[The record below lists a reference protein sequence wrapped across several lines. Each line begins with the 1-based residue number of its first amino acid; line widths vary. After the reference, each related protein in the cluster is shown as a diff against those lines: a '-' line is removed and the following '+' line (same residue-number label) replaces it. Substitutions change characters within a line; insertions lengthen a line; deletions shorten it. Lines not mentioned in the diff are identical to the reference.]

1 MFNNEEFNKE
11 MANKLRSV
19 NLKPLPSVSQPELND
34 LEFYKATLNLEG
46 IASEFYKYVEIAKK
60 RNEQDKVDRFFELAK
75 AANNLVL
82 FISTTYWGNKSYK
95 EQIIELSSFYTNL
108 LDKNKKLIIENEELK
123 AMNERLINSKL

>member
-1 MFNNEEFNKE
+1 MFNKDKFNEE
-11 MANKLRSV
+11 MANKLRLVKS
-19 NLKPLPSVSQPELND
+19 KPLPSVSQPELND

-60 RNEQDKVDRFFELAK
+60 RNEKDKADRFFELAK

>member
-1 MFNNEEFNKE
+1 

-19 NLKPLPSVSQPELND
+19 NSKPLPSVSQPELND

-60 RNEQDKVDRFFELAK
+60 RNEKDKADRFFELAK